1 MAPPTT
7 TVPGDGAAPYVPP
20 AANINAPGEPVA
32 YKNPFL
38 WVPSS
43 YLTMGLIYVAV
54 GTVANIM
61 FKNMG
66 MGNDQAAFWSS
77 ILGFPYTFKF
87 LWAPALELYKTKK
100 FFVVLMQFV
109 IAAIVAVTAFSLK
122 LPGTGWMTPTIVLL
136 ALMAFAGATQDIVSD
151 GVYVTTLDSKSQ
163 AKYLGVQ
170 SMCWNMGFLLASSPF
185 VGLAGVLHDSSGSWS
200 TAWTVVLPVVAG
212 LTFVM
217 GLYHTKMLP
226 QGAKALDAPKS
237 AADAMRTTWR
247 AIISFFDKKG
257 IVLMIL
263 FAFFYRIG
271 LGLLDKMGP
280 LFIIDSRANG
290 GLGLSNQGLSVVN
303 GFGTAAFIVAS
314 VLGGLFVSKMGLK
327 KALLILCLCVN
338 IPNATFLFL
347 NQTLTD
353 NIYVI
358 TAVVMIEKFGWG
370 FGAVGHMIYMMQ
382 QIAPGPY
389 KTAHYAFATGFMAL
403 CMLLTGWVSGYIQK
417 AVGYQ
422 WFFIIVMLA
431 AGLSLL
437 ATILAPFHQNPDAPP
452 KPAEA

>member
-1 MAPPTT
+1 MASSTASI
-7 TVPGDGAAPYVPP
+7 GEGAIAAPAVS
-20 AANINAPGEPVA
+20 APA

-43 YLTMGLIYVAV
+43 YLTMGLIYVTAT
-54 GTVANIM
+54 TVANIM

-66 MGNDQAAFWSS
+66 MDNEQATKWSS
-77 ILGFPYTFKF
+77 NLGWAYVFKP
-87 LWAPALELYKTKK
+87 LWAPLLELYKTKK

-109 IAAIVAVTAFSLK
+109 IAAIVAVTAFAIK
-122 LPGTGWMTPTIVLL
+122 MPGTGWITPTIVLL
-136 ALMAFAGATQDIVSD
+136 LLMAFAGATQDIVSD

-185 VGLAGVLHDSSGSWS
+185 VGLAGVLHDSTGNWS
-200 TAWTVVLPVVAG
+200 TAWTVVLLIVAG
-212 LTFVM
+212 VTFLA
-217 GLYHTKMLP
+217 GLYHAKMLP
-226 QGAKALDAPKS
+226 SGAKALDAPKS

-247 AIISFFDKKG
+247 AIITFFHKKG
-257 IVLMIL
+257 IVLMIA

-303 GFGTAAFIVAS
+303 GLGTLAFLVAS
-314 VLGGLFVSKMGLK
+314 ILGGLFVSRMGLK
-327 KALLILCLCVN
+327 KSLLVLCLCVN
-338 IPNATFLFL
+338 VPNATFLFL

-353 NIYVI
+353 NIYI
-358 TAVVMIEKFGWG
+358 ISAVVMIEKFGWG

-437 ATILAPFHQNPDAPP
+437 ATIMAPFHQNPDAPA

>member
-1 MAPPTT
+1 MSPPTVSVT
-7 TVPGDGAAPYVPP
+7 GEGALAQPAAAAAP
-20 AANINAPGEPVA
+20 A

-38 WVPSS
+38 WVPTS
-43 YLTMGLIYVAV
+43 YLTMGLIYVTA
-54 GTVANIM
+54 TSVANIM

-66 MGNDQAAFWSS
+66 MDNEQATRWSS
-77 ILGFPYTFKF
+77 NLGWAYVLKP
-87 LWAPALELYKTKK
+87 LWAPLLELYKTKK

-109 IAAIVAVTAFSLK
+109 IAGIVTLTALSLRV
-122 LPGTGWMTPTIVLL
+122 PGSGWVVPTVVLL
-136 ALMAFAGATQDIVSD
+136 GLMAFAGATQDIVSD

-170 SMCWNMGFLLASSPF
+170 SMCWNLGFLLATSPF
-185 VGLAGVLHDSSGSWS
+185 VGLSGVLHDKSGSWA
-200 TAWTVVLPVVAG
+200 TAWTVVLLVVAG
-212 LTFVM
+212 VTALAGV
-217 GLYHTKMLP
+217 YHSRMLP
-226 QGAKALDAPKS
+226 PGAKALDAPTN
-237 AADAMRTTWR
+237 AADAMRTTGR
-247 AIISFFDKKG
+247 AIVTFFDKKG
-257 IVLMIL
+257 IWLMIA

-280 LFIIDSRANG
+280 LFLIDPRAHG
-290 GLGLSNQGLSVVN
+290 GLGLSNQDLSVVN
-303 GFGTAAFIVAS
+303 GFGTFAFVVAS

-327 KALLILCLCVN
+327 KALIILCLCVN
-338 IPNATFLFL
+338 IPNATFLYL
-347 NQTLTD
+347 NQTLTS
-353 NIYVI
+353 NMTVI

-382 QIAPGPY
+382 QIAPGRY

-403 CMLLTGWVSGYIQK
+403 CMLITGWISGSIQK

-437 ATILAPFHQNPDAPP
+437 VTILAPFHQNPDAPA
-452 KPAEA
+452 KPAES